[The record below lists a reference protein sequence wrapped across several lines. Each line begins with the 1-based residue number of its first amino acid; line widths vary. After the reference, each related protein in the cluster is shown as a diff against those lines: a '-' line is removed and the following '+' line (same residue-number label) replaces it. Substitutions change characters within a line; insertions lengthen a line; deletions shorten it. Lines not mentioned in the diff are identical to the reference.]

1 MDRTENLMTIRAL
14 TKNGWTKLN
23 GKHRTIKIG
32 NVRNCNDDGMICD
45 PNIKNKME
53 NFMKKYDIKEY
64 QIEEH
69 INPMEFSYELIL
81 DEEQYNNLK
90 CKLSE

>member
-1 MDRTENLMTIRAL
+1 MDRTEKLMTIRAL
-14 TKNGWTKLN
+14 TENGWTKLN

-45 PNIKNKME
+45 PNIKNKMKT
-53 NFMKKYDIKEY
+53 FMEKYDIKEY

-81 DEEQYNNLK
+81 DEEQYNDLK